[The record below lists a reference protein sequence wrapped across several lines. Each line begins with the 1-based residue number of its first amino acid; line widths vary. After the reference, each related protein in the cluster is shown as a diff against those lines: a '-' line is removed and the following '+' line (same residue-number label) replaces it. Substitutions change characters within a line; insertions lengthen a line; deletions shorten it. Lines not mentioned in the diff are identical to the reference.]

1 MNYTEDKYNQAK
13 SDMLSMFKKAILD
26 AESEPAAGKRP
37 DEEPENSGVAPTD
50 AIQTEEQ
57 P

>member
-13 SDMLSMFKKAILD
+13 NDMLSMFEKAILD
-26 AESEPAAGKRP
+26 AESKPAAGKRP
-37 DEEPENSGVAPTD
+37 DEEPDSAAAAPTG
-50 AIQTEEQ
+50 AIQTGEQ